1 MIRIVIPG
9 PYGQVVINPGSQP
22 VDGAREDL
30 AVANLDVFLT
40 AVRDRRSDALA
51 GDPVRAP
58 EADRDGR
65 FGWRVPTSDGLV
77 IMVLMPGAEL
87 DRVRA
92 LGATAPCLFVNDE
105 AWWWNDAVG
114 LLAATARWSTSP
126 QPASRAGA
134 GAAPHPPG

>member
-1 MIRIVIPG
+1 LT
-9 PYGQVVINPGSQP
+9 
-22 VDGAREDL
+22 GAREDL

-40 AVRDRRSDALA
+40 AVRERRSDALA

-65 FGWRVPTSDGLV
+65 YGWRVPTSDGLV

-92 LGATAPCLFVNDE
+92 LSATAPCLFVNGA

-114 LLAATARWSTSP
+114 LFAATALWSISP
-126 QPASRAGA
+126 RPASRVDA
-134 GAAPHPPG
+134 GAAPRPTG